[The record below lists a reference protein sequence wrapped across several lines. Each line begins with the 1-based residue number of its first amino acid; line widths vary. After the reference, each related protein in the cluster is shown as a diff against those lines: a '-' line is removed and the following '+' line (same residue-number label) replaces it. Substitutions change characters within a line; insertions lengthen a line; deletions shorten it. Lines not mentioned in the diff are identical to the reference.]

1 MKISDE
7 DLYFKRKLFPELV
20 RLAWPIAVSMLSF
33 SLMTVVDTLFVG
45 QLGAAALA
53 ATAWGG
59 VVAFTLLC
67 FGLGG
72 LRSIKVQISQ
82 SVGAGRPDIVGEVLT
97 AGLVLAA
104 ILGVVAVGAGYP
116 LRELVRAGSP
126 SPEVASFA
134 LSYFSVR
141 TWGAPA
147 VLVATAL
154 REAQYGLGDSRSP
167 MRAALVA
174 NLANIPLN
182 AALIFG
188 IGLGVQGAALATV
201 AAQVIE
207 LSLLAQGLRGGSIRL
222 GSWQPRRCR
231 ELARIGAPLGAEL
244 LLDMGAFTAL
254 AAVVASMGEVA
265 LAAHQIAIQLGHI
278 AFLPAIAIGEATSV
292 LAGQAVGRAEDRL
305 VSRVA
310 RGGLLL
316 NLGYVGACGL
326 FLLFAAPIVARG
338 FTPDAAV
345 QDTAALL
352 VRVSAGLTFLFSA
365 YAVPRAVLRTV
376 GSERFTA
383 MVTVGAAWFIT
394 LPVAYGL
401 GIASG
406 WGVVGAWLGLYLEV
420 LVGLVILWG
429 RLGGRSWLQGAR
441 LARAR
446 LALEHPNP

>member
-1 MKISDE
+1 MNVPQE
-7 DLYFKRKLFPELV
+7 DLFHKRKLFPELV

-33 SLMTVVDTLFVG
+33 SLMTVVDTIFVG
-45 QLGAAALA
+45 RLGAAALA

-59 VVAFTLLC
+59 VVALTLLC

-82 SVGAGRPDIVGEVLT
+82 SIGAGRSDIVGEVLT
-97 AGLVLAA
+97 AGIALAA
-104 ILGVVAVGAGYP
+104 ILGLVAVGAGFA
-116 LRELVRAGSP
+116 LRDLVRAGSP
-126 SPEVASFA
+126 SPEAASFA
-134 LSYFSVR
+134 VSYFSIR

-154 REAQYGLGDSRSP
+154 REAQYGLSDSRTP

-174 NLANIPLN
+174 NLANITLN

-188 IGLGVQGAALATV
+188 LGLGVQGAALATI
-201 AAQVIE
+201 AAQVFE
-207 LSLLAQGLRGGSIRL
+207 LLLLVQGLRAGSVRL
-222 GSWQPRRCR
+222 GRWQPRRCR
-231 ELARIGAPLGAEL
+231 ELARIGVPLGAEL

-265 LAAHQIAIQLGHI
+265 LAAHQIALQLAHF

-292 LAGQAVGRAEDRL
+292 LAGQAVGRSEDGL

-316 NLGYVGACGL
+316 NLGYVGTCGL
-326 FLLFAAPIVARG
+326 FLLCTAPILARG
-338 FTPDAAV
+338 FSPDAAV
-345 QDTAALL
+345 QDAATQL
-352 VRVSAGLTFLFSA
+352 VRVAAGLTFLFSA

-383 MVTVGAAWFIT
+383 MVTVGAAWLIT

-406 WGVVGAWLGLYLEV
+406 WGVVGAWLGLYVEV
-420 LVGLVILWG
+420 LVGLVILWT
-429 RLGGRSWLQGAR
+429 RLGGQSWLPGAR
-441 LARAR
+441 VARSR
-446 LALEHPNP
+446 LALEQLGS